1 MISFQ
6 TNNINE
12 EQESTPLLRLLEDI
26 LYNRIKQK
34 KQEMHKTH
42 NRADTDHIWTEIEK
56 HFNGY
61 YHRVLVSEGCSICDT
76 IIINNNDNYP
86 KKEYL
91 FIFIT
96 NE

>member
-42 NRADTDHIWTEIEK
+42 NRADTHHVWTEIET
-56 HFNGY
+56 
-61 YHRVLVSEGCSICDT
+61 LQ
-76 IIINNNDNYP
+76 
-86 KKEYL
+86 
-91 FIFIT
+91 
-96 NE
+96 